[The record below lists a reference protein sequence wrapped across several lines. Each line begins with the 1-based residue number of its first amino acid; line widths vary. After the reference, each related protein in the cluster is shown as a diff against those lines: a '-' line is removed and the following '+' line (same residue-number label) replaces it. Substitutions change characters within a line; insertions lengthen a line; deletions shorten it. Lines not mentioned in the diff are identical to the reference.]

1 MHKILLLIKNV
12 IKSWLLYRN
21 ASNFFMKFIREIFF
35 PINTKKYD
43 VKYYKILDDAGFVV
57 KKLQT

>member
-1 MHKILLLIKNV
+1 MLLKVGCFTEMLQI
-12 IKSWLLYRN
+12 
-21 ASNFFMKFIREIFF
+21 FFMKFIREIFF